1 MFDNKNQSNN
11 TIHGLS
17 LNLFNFDN
25 QSQSNMLWFKFIF
38 GLKFFKPV

>member
-17 LNLFNFDN
+17 LNLFNSDN
-25 QSQSNMLWFKFIF
+25 QSQSNNII
-38 GLKFFKPV
+38 